1 MNQAG
6 HHELEAVRLQPME
19 PLVGVSS
26 WAWVLPKGSYPT
38 PFLGYLVLWLG
49 SVILNSRRP
58 KKGVGYEPLGRVH
71 LVGGVSFKGLGW
83 VRGAGRLGSRV
94 VWVLRSG
101 V

>member
-58 KKGVGYEPLGRVH
+58 KKGVGYE
-71 LVGGVSFKGLGW
+71 
-83 VRGAGRLGSRV
+83 ASR
-94 VWVLRSG
+94 
-101 V
+101 